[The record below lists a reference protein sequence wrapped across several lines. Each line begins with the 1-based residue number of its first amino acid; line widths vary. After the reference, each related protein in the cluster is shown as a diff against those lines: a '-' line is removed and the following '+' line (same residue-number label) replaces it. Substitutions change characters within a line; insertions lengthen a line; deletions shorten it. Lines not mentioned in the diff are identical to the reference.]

1 MKKISNHLH
10 KIKDLKNIDW
20 RKVDFKEGARK
31 IRSVPPK
38 KIILGLVGFFA
49 ACLIALTL
57 LTVYYIF
64 TLPTVDEIQRR
75 EITESTKIYDRTGN
89 QLLYEVYDEEKR
101 TVIPWETIPEIVKK
115 ATISIEDKNFYQ
127 HQALDLKAFV
137 RMLLANL
144 TRGFG
149 TQGGS
154 TITQQLAK
162 NAFLTREKTLTRK
175 IKEAILAY
183 RIEQIYTKDQ
193 ILNLYLNI
201 IPYGQNAYGIEAA
214 SEVYFGKHASDLT
227 LSEASLL
234 AALPQ
239 APSYYSPWGSHTDEL
254 ENRRRYVLK
263 QMQEN
268 GYITEDQRQYAATHP
283 PIIKDKPV
291 KAQFALAPHFTIYV
305 QDYLNNKYGEDFV
318 SRSGLKV
325 ITTIDADI
333 QNIANETVKAYADRN
348 TADYGGHNAAMIV
361 EDPKTGQI
369 LAMVGSKGYSAKS
382 EPQGCISGKSCEF
395 EGQFNIVTQGLRQP
409 GSSFKPFVYMLSFI
423 QGFTPDTILYDVPT
437 EFSQRPECA
446 GVPDYSNENKN
457 CYHPQ
462 NYDMTFRGPITM
474 KESLAESLNIP
485 AVKTL
490 HLVGLDEMMQFAS
503 KLGFTTLKD
512 KDRFGLSL
520 VLGGGEVKMTEMANA
535 YSTLA
540 AEGISHK
547 QSIILKVEDKNGR
560 VLEQYEDDAKQVTD
574 PNYPRLINS
583 ILSDR
588 NLRAPL
594 FHGSLNLTEV
604 PGYQIAL
611 KTGTT
616 NNYVD
621 AWTFGYTPNL
631 VLGVWAGNND
641 RTPLQKKGGSILAAV
656 PMWHAAMEQMVQLRP
671 NETFTEP
678 TPVTADIPML
688 RGQLDK
694 NNLHTILYFLG
705 RTNDGQ
711 YPNWEAAVQNWIS
724 SHTIQDINMGSSYSQ
739 NQELSNQTQNID
751 LISPLNGSFISGETK
766 AILRTTIPDVQ
777 KISLYINGNLVNEG
791 NLNNG
796 YYESPAFSNYNSLF
810 NQQNLIKLVITNNN
824 GESQEQQVI
833 VYK

>member
-1 MKKISNHLH
+1 MKRIHEHLR
-10 KIKDLKNIDW
+10 KIKNIKNINI
-20 RKVDFKEGARK
+20 KESVEK
-31 IRSVPPK
+31 IKTLPKK
-38 KIILGLVGFFA
+38 KIILSVLGVFVAGIIF
-49 ACLIALTL
+49 LTL

-64 TLPTVDEIQRR
+64 TLPTLDEISRR

-101 TVIPWETIPEIVKK
+101 TVISWEEIPDIVKK
-115 ATISIEDKNFYQ
+115 ATISIEDENFYE
-127 HQALDLKAFV
+127 HQAIDFKAFI
-137 RMLLANL
+137 RMLFANL
-144 TRGFG
+144 TKGFG

-162 NAFLTREKTLTRK
+162 NAFLTKEKTITRK

-183 RIEQIYTKDQ
+183 RIEKLYSKDE

-214 SEVYFGKHASDLT
+214 SQVYFNKHAEDLS

-234 AALPQ
+234 AAIPQ

-263 QMQEN
+263 QMLKN
-268 GYITEDQRQYAATHP
+268 GHIDEQTREYAATHP

-325 ITTIDADI
+325 ITTIDSNL
-333 QNIANETVKAYADRN
+333 QKIANETVKDYADKN
-348 TADYGGHNAAMIV
+348 TADYGGYNAAMIA

-369 LAMVGSKGYSAKS
+369 LAMVGSKGFSTKS
-382 EPQGCISGKSCEF
+382 EPEGCVSGKTCKF

-409 GSSFKPFVYMLSFI
+409 GSSFKPFVYMQAFI
-423 QGFTPDTILYDVPT
+423 QGFTPDTILFDVPT
-437 EFSQRPECA
+437 EFSQKPECS
-446 GVPDYSNENKN
+446 GIPSYSNEDRN

-462 NYDMTFRGPITM
+462 NYDFTFSGPISM
-474 KESLAESLNIP
+474 KEALARSLNIP

-490 HLVGLDEMMQFAS
+490 HLVGLSDMMKFAS
-503 KLGFTTLKD
+503 ELGFTTLKD

-520 VLGGGEVKMTEMANA
+520 VLGGGEVKMIEMAKA
-535 YSTLA
+535 YSVLA
-540 AEGISHK
+540 ADGVIHK
-547 QSIILKVEDKNGR
+547 QSIILKIEDKNGR
-560 VLEQYEDDAKQVTD
+560 TLESYDDESKQVVD

-588 NLRAPL
+588 NLRSPL
-594 FHGSLNLTEV
+594 FHGSLYLTEV

-621 AWTFGYTPNL
+621 AWAYGYTPNL

-641 RTPLQKKGGSILAAV
+641 RTSLQKKGGSILAAI
-656 PMWHAAMEQMVQLRP
+656 PMWHAAMEQMVKIRTS
-671 NETFTEP
+671 ESFIEP
-678 TPVTADIPML
+678 SPLSADLPIL
-688 RGQLDK
+688 RGQLDRE
-694 NNLHTILYFLG
+694 NIHTILYYLD
-705 RTNDGQ
+705 RLNDGQ
-711 YPNWEAAVQNWIS
+711 YPNWEAGVQNWLS
-724 SHTIQDINMGSSYSQ
+724 SHSITNITTSEPTYSYTPGQESDIFSQ
-739 NQELSNQTQNID
+739 NIEF
-751 LISPLNGSFISGETK
+751 ISPINGAFINENTKVMVKINSLNVSRVG
-766 AILRTTIPDVQ
+766 
-777 KISLYINGNLVNEG
+777 LYINNNLVNEG
-791 NLNNG
+791 NINNG
-796 YYESPAFSNYNSLF
+796 YYESPSFVNYNSLL
-810 NQQNLIKLVITNNN
+810 NQQNSIRIVITTLD
-824 GESQEQQVI
+824 GKTEEREVI
-833 VYK
+833 VFK